1 MTIYTYSKN
10 TKMPLLEI
18 ETLQEAVPGTGA
30 LVRSECYLKA
40 CFCIFDMK
48 LLILISITI
57 TVSARTRPI
66 GGLDRPSSNDVN
78 EISTSNVEL
87 PPDFAEKLLMEIN
100 RIRICHNAIST
111 GPVVN
116 DACFDDDFQN
126 VRNHV
131 RRSGHRTKK
140 SKKNGKQNKLKNRR
154 SKQKRSERR
163 RNRNLNNRDE

>member
-1 MTIYTYSKN
+1 
-10 TKMPLLEI
+10 MPLSEI
-18 ETLQEAVPGTGA
+18 EIFQKAVPGNGA
-30 LVRSECYLKA
+30 LVRSQCYLKA

-57 TVSARTRPI
+57 TSSARTRPI
-66 GGLDRPSSNDVN
+66 GGLDHPNNNDVN
-78 EISTSNVEL
+78 EISTSTVEL

-116 DACFDDDFQN
+116 DACFDSEQN
-126 VRNHV
+126 LHKNV
-131 RRSGHRTKK
+131 RRSGHKTKK
-140 SKKNGKQNKLKNRR
+140 ARKNGKQNKLKNRR

-163 RNRNLNNRDE
+163 RKRNRNHSDE